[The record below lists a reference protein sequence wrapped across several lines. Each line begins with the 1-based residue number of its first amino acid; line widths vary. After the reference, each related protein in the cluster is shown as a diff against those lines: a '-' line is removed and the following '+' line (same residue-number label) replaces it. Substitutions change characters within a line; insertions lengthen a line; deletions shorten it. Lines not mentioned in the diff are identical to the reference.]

1 MYESIIT
8 HNDFDGVVSAALC
21 SYIFKIEKIKFAGP
35 NTIARAQIPITEDDI
50 VCDLPYPLEC
60 GMWFDHHEG
69 NLQELNYRNI
79 DPATIEGSFDPQPSC
94 ARVIYNYFTKRDHNF
109 PDFFAVLVDETDIID
124 SFDYNSIEDWRRETF
139 GKIID
144 ATLKTRFEDSK
155 SKNNYLRSL
164 VILLRDNPLEMVAQ
178 KSQIREKYDQFKNE
192 ETEMLQL
199 IENNSMFLPQDK
211 NKEIIIIDLTGFSRR
226 PHIIKNLAYLL
237 YPQSHAVV
245 EVNSLFKRGIK
256 TNDLSVS
263 MSLSINLNN
272 KGHQK
277 DVGEI
282 MRELNIGDGHAG
294 AAAGTVY
301 CDSKKDMLKQKQD
314 TLNTI
319 LKIWRNQN

>member
-21 SYIFKIEKIKFAGP
+21 SFIFNIEKIKFAGP
-35 NTIARAQIPITEDDI
+35 NTIARAQIPITENDI

-69 NLQELNYRNI
+69 NLQELSYRNI
-79 DPATIEGSFDPQPSC
+79 DPLTIEGSFDPQPSC
-94 ARVIYNYFTKRDHNF
+94 ARVIYNYFKERDHNF
-109 PDFFAVLVDETDIID
+109 PDYFSALVDETDIID
-124 SFDYNSIEDWRRETF
+124 SFDYKSIEDWRRETP

-144 ATLKTRFEDSK
+144 ATLKIRFEDSK

-164 VILLRDNPLEMVAQ
+164 VLLLRDNPLETIAQ
-178 KSQIREKYDQFKNE
+178 NPQITEKYNQFKQE
-192 ETEMLQL
+192 ETEMLEL
-199 IENNSMFLPQDK
+199 IENNSMFLLQDQAR
-211 NKEIIIIDLTGFSRR
+211 EIIIIDLTGFSRR

-237 YPQSHAVV
+237 FPQSHAVV
-245 EVNSLFKRGIK
+245 EVNSIYKRGIK
-256 TNDLSVS
+256 TNDLSIS

-272 KGHQK
+272 KPHQK

-282 MRELNIGDGHAG
+282 MRDLNIGDGHAG
-294 AAAGTVY
+294 AAAGTIY
-301 CDSKKDMLKQKQD
+301 SDSKKDMLKQKKD

-319 LKIWRNQN
+319 FHIWRNQK